1 MKQITNLHSPVKVKK
16 KKKKKKKNPQRRN
29 AEPEVL
35 VPYRLEIE
43 LSCRLNAFK
52 FSSYS

>member
-16 KKKKKKKNPQRRN
+16 KKKKKERKKNPQRRN

-35 VPYRLEIE
+35 VPYRLKSNF
-43 LSCRLNAFK
+43 LVG
-52 FSSYS
+52 

>member
-16 KKKKKKKNPQRRN
+16 KKREEKKNPQRRN

-35 VPYRLEIE
+35 VPYRLKSNF
-43 LSCRLNAFK
+43 LVG
-52 FSSYS
+52 